1 MRVALTMAER
11 GMAAGG
17 PPVGACLVHARDVV
31 ASAHNSVVGELD
43 VTAHAEI
50 CVLRAACREL
60 RRLDLSGCSL
70 YVTLEPC
77 TMCLTAAFYAGVSEV
92 IYGAP
97 IGAMAA
103 ATHHELAV
111 DPQTLFADA
120 EVVPELIGGVLE
132 ADCTALLDQ
141 WPRAGR

>member
-17 PPVGACLVHARDVV
+17 PPVGACLVHADEVV
-31 ASAHNSVVGELD
+31 AAAHNSVIGELD
-43 VTAHAEI
+43 VTAHAEV

-60 RRLDLSGCSL
+60 RRLDLGGCSL

-92 IYGAP
+92 VYGAP
-97 IGAMAA
+97 LTAMSA
-103 ATHHELAV
+103 ATGRELGIPA
-111 DPQTLFADA
+111 DTLFAAADTPPA
-120 EVVPELIGGVLE
+120 MLGGVLAAE
-132 ADCTALLDQ
+132 CSALIDAWQ
-141 WPRAGR
+141 GGRR